1 MLRRVRRQRDTE
13 IVFRRFL
20 PWVLADMGLYAG
32 VLIGL
37 LAAAIIFSNPLI
49 GLSALVP
56 LLMAGR
62 VLLRYHT
69 EAVIVRGALLV
80 MRYGTLAMDE
90 YSVPLWGAA
99 PTYQYGLVARLLNYG
114 TIQVICEGR
123 LLRMRQVAS
132 FRTLRALIAS
142 RQATL
147 MTPDTRLLVVSR

>member
-20 PWVLADMGLYAG
+20 PWVLAEVGLYAG

-37 LAAAIIFSNPLI
+37 LTVTIILGNLLI

-56 LLMAGR
+56 LFMAGR
-62 VLLRYHT
+62 VLIRYHT

-80 MRYGTLAMDE
+80 MRYGILAMDE

-99 PTYQYGLVARLLNYG
+99 PRYQHGLLARLLNYG

-123 LLRMRQVAS
+123 MLRMRQVAS

-147 MTPDTRLLVVSR
+147 MTSDTRLLVVSR